1 MDTFNMSKIEFIP
14 KYRFLAGVFPKPE
27 SIQKHIP
34 EWWKKQ
40 ESYLNNDNGVYNG
53 NMLLT
58 VKKCQAVFDAMA
70 AGYYLFCP
78 MDLNIDATG
87 ERVKF
92 EVANDVMEF
101 QKFLLAHHLKEQISE
116 YPIPPYFH
124 NDVLRIHPMWL
135 AKTEPGY
142 SSLFIAPIHAD
153 HIPIRAIPGLID
165 TDEYPSDG
173 YLSFFV
179 EKGFK
184 GVIKQGTPLLQV
196 IPFKRD
202 DWESEIN
209 KDKDSDLANRASQLS
224 VRSVFQNGYRLKK
237 WSKKTFK

>member
-1 MDTFNMSKIEFIP
+1 MSKIEFIP
-14 KYRFLAGVFPKPE
+14 KYRFLAEVFPKPIP
-27 SIQKHIP
+27 IQKHVP

-58 VKKCQAVFDAMA
+58 VKKCQAVFDSMA
-70 AGYYLFCP
+70 AGYYLLCP
-78 MDLNIDATG
+78 MDMNIDATG
-87 ERVKF
+87 DRVKF

-135 AKTEPGY
+135 AKTEEGY
-142 SSLFIAPIHAD
+142 SSLFISPLHSDYSPIK
-153 HIPIRAIPGLID
+153 AIPGLID
-165 TDEYPSDG
+165 TDTYPSDG

-184 GVIKQGTPLLQV
+184 GVIKQGTPMVQV

-209 KDKDSDLANRASQLS
+209 KDKDSDYQNRANQLS
-224 VRSVFQNGYRLKK
+224 VRSVFQNGYRTKK
-237 WSKKTFK
+237 WFKKTFK